1 MSIHIPQVFLHN
13 HGNSSGSG
21 SGHNSN
27 YLVNKFSSGLGAG
40 TGARAAN
47 ETKFKF
53 DEDTSNYF
61 YNELSK
67 ILNTDAASHDANNAN
82 ANANTNEIENTIVS
96 DMADATDTTD
106 AIDNI
111 CLITKEKLQP
121 NHITLS
127 CKHKF
132 NYVPLYNEVVG
143 QKNKQNNMY
152 EITKLSSNQLKCPY
166 CRAITNKLLPHIP
179 YPSVKVIKNV
189 NSYITTN
196 YNSNPEYFLHAPKC
210 SHATINNAKTE
221 CQKYGV
227 YYENE
232 NVLLCPSHYKV
243 YLLKPK
249 TGSKT
254 CDKGVAKGSKGGGD
268 YGCCAILKSGKN
280 IGKKC
285 GMRCVGGGGVGGVGS
300 DDENN
305 TELKYCKKHYKL
317 YSNA

>member
-13 HGNSSGSG
+13 HGNSHG

-27 YLVNKFSSGLGAG
+27 YLVNKFSSSLGAGAG
-40 TGARAAN
+40 TGSRVAN

-67 ILNTDAASHDANNAN
+67 ILNTDAASHDANNTNAN
-82 ANANTNEIENTIVS
+82 ANANTNETENTIVS
-96 DMADATDTTD
+96 DMTDATDAT
-106 AIDNI
+106 DNI
-111 CLITKEKLQP
+111 CLITKEKLHP
-121 NHITLS
+121 NYITLS

-166 CRAITNKLLPHIP
+166 CRVITNKLLPHIP

-189 NSYITTN
+189 NSYITAN

-210 SHATINNAKTE
+210 SHATINNTKTE

-243 YLLKPK
+243 YLLKQK

-254 CDKGVAKGSKGGGD
+254 GDKEVTRGAKGCD
-268 YGCCAILKSGKN
+268 DTGCCAILKSGKN

-285 GMRCVGGGGVGGVGS
+285 GVQCIGGGGDGS
-300 DDENN
+300 ENN
-305 TELKYCKKHYKL
+305 TEVKYCKKHYKM
-317 YSNA
+317 YSNS